1 MTNETYIYT
10 SPWID
15 RDSKMPY
22 RIVAYKRESYR
33 SRYFHP
39 MKLDRSYVTH
49 IEVDPRDHRNVTRYK
64 IHGNYDL
71 TFEEAIEDANRRY
84 MDKKK

>member
-1 MTNETYIYT
+1 MTNETYTYT
-10 SPWID
+10 SPWL
-15 RDSKMPY
+15 DSDSMMPY
-22 RIVAYKRESYR
+22 RIVAYKRDSYP
-33 SRYFHP
+33 FP
-39 MKLDRSYVTH
+39 DRAYVTH